1 MQLAGALDGVGAGW
15 AAGQVAA
22 LSATTIAGAVIGST
36 WELAPAVR
44 AQALTLARRAERLGA
59 ADAEAYMAAV
69 HALAGAEL
77 ARGAR
82 LGDALDGAA
91 RFPAALA
98 QTAAD
103 VAELAAEAAA
113 EIEPG
118 CRPDLAAAALLAA
131 GAAAAAAHLLS
142 VNLSVGADDPRR
154 SEVNKIAMRAEASA
168 VRALGASG

>member
-1 MQLAGALDGVGAGW
+1 MRSPEPNSP
-15 AAGQVAA
+15 AAP
-22 LSATTIAGAVIGST
+22 GSVT
-36 WELAPAVR
+36 RWTE
-44 AQALTLARRAERLGA
+44 RRAL
-59 ADAEAYMAAV
+59 
-69 HALAGAEL
+69 
-77 ARGAR
+77 
-82 LGDALDGAA
+82 
-91 RFPAALA
+91 PAALA